1 MAKKV
6 EIELDVKGNIVE
18 STKNLRALK
27 TELKN
32 VAAGTAEWN
41 KIKNDIR
48 DVEDALESAGQSSE
62 DFKGLLE
69 NAPGP
74 LGMLGGAIK
83 KVELATKS
91 WGAAL
96 KATGIGLLVSLIGGL
111 VAAFSQTEGSLKKLE
126 PLLIGMEKIFGG
138 IVEIAMP
145 LVDMFLDLALKALP
159 YVTKGIGM
167 VYSAFAGLFTYFKE
181 VGTGVAKFWKGVFT
195 LDYKSIEEG
204 VKQIGGSFG
213 KVADSYTDSMK
224 RFEEGTKKQTKTQKE
239 NAAKQKENAAK
250 QKEIDDKALQDK
262 LKRMEAEDKIDEAT
276 LEKMKAE
283 AMALATTEQQKLDIE
298 EKFAKKS
305 YEQRKKNLLEK
316 QAQYKKDTDEYKSY
330 TADLIKLDAEYT
342 STKTANDEKQK
353 QLDITKRKEFF
364 EKDKSI
370 YQSQVDERQRTQAT
384 ADEKELQALDIKLKM
399 GQIKEYQYQQ
409 ELYILKQRQL
419 VNKMDQLK
427 KEEQDEKDHYNKL
440 YSDNKINKEDY
451 ENKLIELTKVYG
463 DKRIETL
470 KAQGENE
477 FTNAVNLANQLVAT
491 KEYEKNAIIALEEA
505 KINAVATLGNIL
517 TQLAGQNKT
526 IAILGLAVSQGA
538 AIADILTK
546 FFRTKAGLIAD
557 KALYAAMIPNP
568 FTAAIGIAGVAAT
581 TAGLTANTIGMAA
594 GLAGVATAVAQGVA
608 AINGKGGGTGN
619 ATNGQSGPAG
629 NSAQALGRNYG
640 DGGMINGPL
649 HAQGGVMINA
659 EGGEAVMTR
668 GAVTMFGPLLSALNQ
683 AGGGTSFSQA
693 AMGGSRF
700 DSPNVSAPAQQAS
713 PMIMK
718 TYVVENELTTAQ
730 HKQAR
735 LKDLSTL

>member
-48 DVEDALESAGQSSE
+48 DIEDALESAGQSSE

-74 LGMLGGAIK
+74 LGVLGGAIK

-111 VAAFSQTEGSLKKLE
+111 VAAFASTEGSLKKLE

-138 IVEIAMP
+138 IVEMAQP
-145 LVDMFLDLALKALP
+145 LLDIILDLGLKALP
-159 YVTKGIGM
+159 FVTDAFKN
-167 VYSAFAGLFTYFKE
+167 VYSAVFSVFQSLGKLGQSVMKLIKGDFAGAWETAKE
-181 VGTGVAKFWKGVFT
+181 SVTKFGENFEQNQKNFEKGAS
-195 LDYKSIEEG
+195 K
-204 VKQIGGSFG
+204 
-213 KVADSYTDSMK
+213 M
-224 RFEEGTKKQTKTQKE
+224 TKTQKE
-239 NAAKQKENAAK
+239 NAGK

-262 LKRMEAEDKIDEAT
+262 LKRMEAEDKLDEAKM
-276 LEKMKAE
+276 EKMKAE
-283 AMALATTEQQKLDIE
+283 ALALAKTEQQKLDVE
-298 EKFAKKS
+298 EAFAKKS
-305 YEQRKKNLLEK
+305 YDLRKKDLEDK
-316 QAQYKKDTDEYKSY
+316 RALYKNGSDDYKNY

-342 STKTANDEKQK
+342 NQKTANDEKQK

-364 EKDKSI
+364 EKDKAI
-370 YQSQVDERQRTQAT
+370 YQSQIDERQRTQAT

-419 VNKMDQLK
+419 VNKMNQLN

-470 KAQGENE
+470 KLQGENE

-505 KINAVATLGNIL
+505 KINAVSALGNIL

-546 FFRTKAGLIAD
+546 FFRTKAALIAD

-568 FTAAIGIAGVAAT
+568 FTAPIGIAGVAAT

-594 GLAGVATAVAQGVA
+594 GLAGVATAVAQGIS
-608 AINGKGGGTGN
+608 AINGKGGGTGSS
-619 ATNGQSGPAG
+619 TNNQSGPAG
-629 NSAQALGRNYG
+629 NSAQALGKNYG
-640 DGGMINGPL
+640 DGGMIDGPR
-649 HAQGGVMINA
+649 HAQGGTLINA

-668 GAVTMFGPLLSALNQ
+668 GAVTMFAPLLSALNQ
-683 AGGGTSFSQA
+683 AGGGTSFA
-693 AMGGSRF
+693 PNALTTRY
-700 DSPNVSAPAQQAS
+700 DAPNVSNPAQEQS
-713 PMIMK
+713 PVIMK
-718 TYVVENELTTAQ
+718 TYVVSNELTTEAE
-730 HKQAR
+730 KQAR